1 MKHTPLMQAKFAL
14 LVLSLFHIGII
25 ASSNYLVQLPVTI
38 LGMHT
43 TWGAFT
49 FPFIF
54 LATDLTVRIFG
65 ATLARKI
72 IFVVMLPALVISYLL
87 SVIFFNGE
95 YQGVA
100 GLAEFNTFVARIAL
114 ASFLAYCLGQLLDI
128 SVFNR
133 LRQLRQWWV
142 APVASTIL
150 GNLLDTLI
158 FFFVAFYQSSDAFMA
173 AHWFA
178 IALADYGFKLLISI
192 LVFLPFYGVIL
203 SKIQKYL
210 INSGRLC
217 DQTKDGMTEVLA
229 R

>member
-1 MKHTPLMQAKFAL
+1 MNTHTLTQAKFAL

-65 ATLARKI
+65 AALARKI

-87 SVIFFNGE
+87 SVLFFNGE
-95 YQGVA
+95 YQGLA
-100 GLAEFNTFVARIAL
+100 GLAEFNAFVGRIAL

-133 LRQLRQWWV
+133 MRQWPQWWV
-142 APVASTIL
+142 APLASTVL

-173 AHWFA
+173 AHWFE
-178 IALADYGFKLLISI
+178 IALADYGFKLLISV

-203 SKIQKYL
+203 TKLQKYL
-210 INSGRLC
+210 LKSERLC
-217 DQTKDGMTEVLA
+217 DQDKAKAVEVLA

>member
-1 MKHTPLMQAKFAL
+1 MKTTTLMQAKFAL
-14 LVLSLFHIGII
+14 LVLSLFHIAVI

-65 ATLARKI
+65 AALARKI

-87 SVIFFNGE
+87 SVIFFNGD

-133 LRQLRQWWV
+133 LRQLRQWWI

-173 AHWFA
+173 EHWFA

-203 SKIQKYL
+203 SKMQKYL

-217 DQTKDGMTEVLA
+217 DQTKDGMAEVLA